1 MAALLNWFGSS
12 KPAASAAP
20 PGRCLKR
27 VARDVATVRRDHA
40 TNLFAEQREAV
51 ATTVDCVVCG
61 PEGTPYFGGL
71 FHFRVEHPHSYPVE
85 NPKCTNLTTGQG
97 RIGFNPNL
105 YRTGKVCM
113 RQRHAISFP
122 LAPSPRLTQKTH
134 RYVDFRH
141 LDRARL
147 EPVALAVE
155 RAAVDPVAHER
166 PALLCVRRVPYICST
181 ACCRPLVIAAT
192 SARWRA
198 VDLHA
203 TAATN
208 THRDARAGNEPGRE
222 GVARDDP
229 TNIAYDAFLKYATLK
244 YACVDVLDASKQGA
258 EPLPAA
264 ARRFCAERFLERY
277 DKILA
282 LVDAEIKA
290 GTAGRLRDPARTS
303 ALGLGPVDYAG
314 LRADLATRKAEAE
327 ALLATEE
334 DDEGE
339 EDAKEELSTPEAP
352 SATPAAE
359 AKDDATEPATP
370 PREAP

>member
-1 MAALLNWFGSS
+1 MSILGTWIGPGWNPSHSLSSVLLSIQSLMN
-12 KPAASAAP
+12 
-20 PGRCLKR
+20 
-27 VARDVATVRRDHA
+27 D
-40 TNLFAEQREAV
+40 Q
-51 ATTVDCVVCG
+51 
-61 PEGTPYFGGL
+61 PY
-71 FHFRVEHPHSYPVE
+71 
-85 NPKCTNLTTGQG
+85 C
-97 RIGFNPNL
+97 
-105 YRTGKVCM
+105 
-113 RQRHAISFP
+113 
-122 LAPSPRLTQKTH
+122 
-134 RYVDFRH
+134 
-141 LDRARL
+141 
-147 EPVALAVE
+147 
-155 RAAVDPVAHER
+155 
-166 PALLCVRRVPYICST
+166 
-181 ACCRPLVIAAT
+181 
-192 SARWRA
+192 
-198 VDLHA
+198 
-203 TAATN
+203 
-208 THRDARAGNEPGRE
+208 NEPGRE

-244 YACVDVLDASKQGA
+244 YACADVLDASKQGA

-303 ALGLGPVDYAG
+303 ALGLRPVDYAG

-339 EDAKEELSTPEAP
+339 EDEKEELSTPEAP

-359 AKDDATEPATP
+359 VKDDATEPATP